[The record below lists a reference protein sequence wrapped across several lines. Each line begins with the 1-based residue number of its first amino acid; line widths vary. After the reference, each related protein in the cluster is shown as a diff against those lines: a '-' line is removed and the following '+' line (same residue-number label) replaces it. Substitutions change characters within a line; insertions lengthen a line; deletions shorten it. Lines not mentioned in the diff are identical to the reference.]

1 MSQSQ
6 ISAAVEVLERAGVEL
21 NQFKT
26 ASEIVFAARLIAA
39 AQRPA
44 D

>member
-6 ISAAVEVLERAGVEL
+6 VSAAVEILERAGVEL

-26 ASEIVFAARLIAA
+26 AAEILFAAKLIVA